1 MIIPIEKKD
10 IFKVKEL
17 HLLKVVTI
25 NQIKNEAKRAE
36 KMVEEIHR
44 FYKELSI

>member
-10 IFKVKEL
+10 IEQVKKE
-17 HLLKVVTI
+17 HLVLMITI

-36 KMVEEIHR
+36 KIVEEIHR
-44 FYKELSI
+44 FYRELSI